1 MIMRH
6 IYIRWTLGVI
16 WIAAAI
22 ISGVSGS
29 LEMAGLYLLLGG
41 IFLYSAYTTGKKD
54 KEDKGGR

>member
-41 IFLYSAYTTGKKD
+41 IFLYSAYT
-54 KEDKGGR
+54 RPQSH

>member
-29 LEMAGLYLLLGG
+29 LEWQGF
-41 IFLYSAYTTGKKD
+41 ICF
-54 KEDKGGR
+54 